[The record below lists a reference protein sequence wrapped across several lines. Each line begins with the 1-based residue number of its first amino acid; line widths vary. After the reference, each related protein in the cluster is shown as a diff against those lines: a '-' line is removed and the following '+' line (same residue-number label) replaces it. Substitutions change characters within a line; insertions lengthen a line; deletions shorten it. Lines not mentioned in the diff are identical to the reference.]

1 MVVEETR
8 RDLTRASNVQV
19 QVRPRESGSWDS
31 ESFEVHRC
39 LLPTDTLL
47 RVQVAVSCPS
57 TFFSHN
63 Y

>member
-8 RDLTRASNVQV
+8 RDLTRASDVQV

-39 LLPTDTLL
+39 LLPTDYVFKLL
-47 RVQVAVSCPS
+47 
-57 TFFSHN
+57 
-63 Y
+63 